1 MSYVPHTAADRQ
13 KMLQAIGVS
22 SIEELFQDIP
32 QKLRNP
38 KITLPAALSELELLE
53 HLSDLEAMNRYPVR
67 RGNYFIGGGA
77 YNHHIPA
84 AVDELCGRS
93 EFYTAYTP
101 YQAEIS
107 QGMLQ
112 AIFEYQTT
120 IARITG
126 LDAANASL
134 YDGGTAVYEA
144 SVVAVNHTK
153 RGTVLYDTS
162 LNPHYRQVLAS
173 YGKNA
178 MIKMRE
184 LPYSPEAGGNIPA
197 LAAAMDG
204 DTAAVI
210 VQFPDFFGR
219 VADFTALAQE
229 CHARKALLIMVCNPL
244 ALGVLKTPGEVG
256 ADIAVGDAQPLG
268 LPLSYGGPYLG
279 YIACKGELLRK
290 LPGRIVGETV
300 DREGK
305 RGFVLTL
312 QAREQHIKRE
322 RATSNICSNQ
332 ALCALR
338 ALAYCTVMGKKGFKQ
353 ASELCLKKA
362 AYARE
367 KLGGVPGAKVVFA
380 GAHFNEFVLRLEKPV
395 MDLFRQL
402 GHSFEPGI
410 RLDRWYPELADC
422 LLVAVTELNRSTDID
437 RYALRLREWL
447 SN

>member
-1 MSYVPHTAADRQ
+1 MSYVPHTAEDQ
-13 KMLQAIGVS
+13 KVMLGAVGAAS
-22 SIEELFQDIP
+22 LEELFADIP

-38 KITLPAALSELELLE
+38 QINLPAPLSELELLE

-126 LDAANASL
+126 MDVANASL

-144 SVVAVNHTK
+144 CVVAVNHT
-153 RGTVLYDTS
+153 RRARVVYDTA

-173 YGKNA
+173 YGQNA
-178 MIKMRE
+178 MIQMQE
-184 LPYSPEAGGNIPA
+184 LPYAPEAGGNLPA
-197 LAAAMDG
+197 FTAALDKN
-204 DTAAVI
+204 TAAVI
-210 VQFPDFFGR
+210 VQYPDFFGR
-219 VADFTALAQE
+219 ISDFTALAE
-229 CHARKALLIMVCNPL
+229 ACHANKTLLIMVCNPL
-244 ALGVLKTPGEVG
+244 ALGVLKTPGECG

-279 YIACKGELLRK
+279 YIACREALLRK

-338 ALAYCTVMGKKGFKQ
+338 ALVYCTVMGKAGFAQ
-353 ASELCLKKA
+353 AAALSMQKA

-367 KLGGVPGAKVVFA
+367 TLGAVPGARVVFA
-380 GAHFNEFVLRLEKPV
+380 GSHFNEFVLRLDKPV

-402 GHSFEPGI
+402 GHSLEPGI
-410 RLDRWYPELADC
+410 RLNRWYPELADC
-422 LLVAVTELNRSTDID
+422 LLVAVTELNRATDID

-447 SN
+447 NA